1 MQNIMVFRDLPVP
14 DGFNFYTA
22 HREDRNDTLLHEKN
36 SKKIFLLRKGEGV
49 PLKYLWFIIVENK
62 SIILEE

>member
-1 MQNIMVFRDLPVP
+1 MVFRDLPVP

-22 HREDRNDTLLHEKN
+22 HREDPNDTLLHEKKF
-36 SKKIFLLRKGEGV
+36 KKNFFAQERGV